1 MLCPQ
6 RTDDHAVA
14 VLVPAGSEVTS
25 RTAAAVLVS
34 KDRLSIQYKHRPDYG
49 TVVAP
54 LDVLLGGEPPRY
66 KPLNTGSEYL
76 AVLRTILGG

>member
-25 RTAAAVLVS
+25 RTAAAVL
-34 KDRLSIQYKHRPDYG
+34 
-49 TVVAP
+49 A
-54 LDVLLGGEPPRY
+54 
-66 KPLNTGSEYL
+66 N
-76 AVLRTILGG
+76 AVLRAATGPSTPPEPATDTRSLQEGTEAMPDKVIAFPTP